1 MRKAIMILA
10 AVLLLATGCASGT
23 PGQPAAPQEAKE
35 AGESAGTATGEHGDK
50 MRDSKTKKDAETEP
64 AAADTAAAPENSGA
78 DDTSE
83 GGETEEDMDEEAMML
98 AMQHRADFAVSIG
111 DRTFYPHLED
121 NSSAEAFIKHLESG
135 ALTVKLSDYGNFEK
149 VGDLPWSLPRND
161 ETITTVPGD
170 IILYQGN
177 KITIYYDENTW
188 DFTRIG
194 RIEGMTREELLE
206 VLGDGDV
213 TAVFCLEWYE

>member
-1 MRKAIMILA
+1 MRKVILILA
-10 AVLLLATGCASGT
+10 AVLILVTGCASGA
-23 PGQPAAPQEAKE
+23 PGQPAAPQAVKE
-35 AGESAGTATGEHGDK
+35 AEEPAGAGAGERGDK
-50 MRDSKTKKDAETEP
+50 TRDSKTKKEAETET
-64 AAADTAAAPENSGA
+64 AAADGSAAPENSGSE
-78 DDTSE
+78 DTSE
-83 GGETEEDMDEEAMML
+83 GGKTEEDMDEEAMML
-98 AMQHRADFAVSIG
+98 AMQRRADFAVSIG

-135 ALTVKLSDYGNFEK
+135 ALTVKLSDYGNCEK
-149 VGDLPWSLPRND
+149 VGDLPWDLPRND
-161 ETITTVPGD
+161 GTITTVPGD

-206 VLGDGDV
+206 VLGDGAV
-213 TAVFCLEWYE
+213 TAVFYLEW